1 MFWVWVNKQYT
12 GDVEGM
18 IQFSSVGVMS
28 RKLIDT
34 YRYFQILIDTYI
46 YFQILIDTDGQCFN
60 IDGLSQTDRNRMNIK
75 ILRIQKWRGEIQ
87 GVQENLCF
95 FSQ

>member
-34 YRYFQILIDTYI
+34 YRYFQILIDT
-46 YFQILIDTDGQCFN
+46 DGQCFN

-87 GVQENLCF
+87 GVKENLCF